1 MPFVELF
8 VPKGSL
14 DEESHEAIGGRL
26 VSEVML
32 AEGAPDTEVA
42 RSISW
47 LVVNEIDAWFVGG
60 RRVPAGEQPRY
71 VVRVGVP
78 AGSMD
83 DGKRRDIVRRVTR
96 VLADADPP
104 PGKVRRAHRR
114 LGAHQRGPRGQ
125 LGSRRGGRPDRGHRR
140 PGDRTLAAGAP
151 RCPAGRLS
159 GSRSSRKVFFR
170 LSRQDCADGNH
181 RPCYFHPI

>member
-14 DEESHEAIGGRL
+14 DQGSREEIGGRL

-32 AEGAPDTEVA
+32 AEGAPDTEAA

-60 RRVPAGEQPRY
+60 RRLPAGEKPKY

-78 AGSMD
+78 AGSMND
-83 DGKRRDIVRRVTR
+83 DKRADIVRRVTK
-96 VLADADPP
+96 VLADADDDPARFAEAATAWVHINEVP
-104 PGKVRRAHRR
+104 EGNWGARGEIVRIEDIMS
-114 LGAHQRGPRGQ
+114 LV
-125 LGSRRGGRPDRGHRR
+125 
-140 PGDRTLAAGAP
+140 AGAP
-151 RCPAGRLS
+151 AR
-159 GSRSSRKVFFR
+159 
-170 LSRQDCADGNH
+170 
-181 RPCYFHPI
+181 

>member
-14 DEESHEAIGGRL
+14 DEESREAIGGRL

-96 VLADADPP
+96 VLADADPHP
-104 PGKVRRAHRR
+104 ERFA
-114 LGAHQRGPRGQ
+114 GPTAAWVHINEVPEGNW
-125 LGSRRGGRPDRGHRR
+125 G
-140 PGDRTLAAGAP
+140 AAGEVVRIEDIVALVTAP
-151 RCPAGRLS
+151 
-159 GSRSSRKVFFR
+159 
-170 LSRQDCADGNH
+170 
-181 RPCYFHPI
+181 

>member
-14 DEESHEAIGGRL
+14 DPERREEIGGRL
-26 VSEVML
+26 VSEVMI
-32 AEGAPDTEVA
+32 AEGAPDTEAA

-60 RRVPAGEQPRY
+60 RQLPAGEKPRY

-83 DGKRRDIVRRVTR
+83 DDKRRDIVRRVTR
-96 VLADADPP
+96 VLADADTD
-104 PGKVRRAHRR
+104 PGRFAQATSAWVHINEIPEGNWGARGEIVRFEDIVTLV
-114 LGAHQRGPRGQ
+114 LG
-125 LGSRRGGRPDRGHRR
+125 GSESVG
-140 PGDRTLAAGAP
+140 
-151 RCPAGRLS
+151 
-159 GSRSSRKVFFR
+159 
-170 LSRQDCADGNH
+170 
-181 RPCYFHPI
+181 

>member
-14 DEESHEAIGGRL
+14 DQERREKIGGRL

-32 AEGAPDTEVA
+32 AEGAPDTEAA

-60 RRVPAGEQPRY
+60 RQLPAGEKPKY

-78 AGSMD
+78 AGSMND
-83 DGKRRDIVRRVTR
+83 DKRADIVRRVTR
-96 VLADADPP
+96 VLADADADPARFAQP
-104 PGKVRRAHRR
+104 AAAWVHINEIPEGNWGACGEIVRIE
-114 LGAHQRGPRGQ
+114 
-125 LGSRRGGRPDRGHRR
+125 DI
-140 PGDRTLAAGAP
+140 AA
-151 RCPAGRLS
+151 LVTS
-159 GSRSSRKVFFR
+159 G
-170 LSRQDCADGNH
+170 
-181 RPCYFHPI
+181 

>member
-14 DEESHEAIGGRL
+14 DTEHREKIGGRL

-32 AEGAPDTEVA
+32 AEGAPDTEAA

-60 RRVPAGEQPRY
+60 QQVPAGDKPRY

-78 AGSMD
+78 AGSMND
-83 DGKRRDIVRRVTR
+83 DKRRDIVERVTR
-96 VLADADPP
+96 VLADADEDPARFTEAATAWVHINEIP
-104 PGKVRRAHRR
+104 EGNW
-114 LGAHQRGPRGQ
+114 GARGQ
-125 LGSRRGGRPDRGHRR
+125 VV
-140 PGDRTLAAGAP
+140 RTEDIIALVSAG
-151 RCPAGRLS
+151 
-159 GSRSSRKVFFR
+159 
-170 LSRQDCADGNH
+170 
-181 RPCYFHPI
+181 